1 MSILDRFRRH
11 KTRGVRRDFR
21 ADRDLH
27 HPTKE
32 IAYDPRGAAPVPHSQ
47 PARPSNPQ
55 PVRPSNPPAAT
66 VVAPVNPPLPPN
78 PAPAYVEPASPSNL
92 DSEKT
97 VQRDVRGIFKSR
109 VVGVLIAVEGECE
122 GQVFALRDGENVI
135 GRTKDCSVQ
144 IPSRFISRPHATVI
158 HRDGMF
164 AIRSLTN
171 DHPTLVDGNRI
182 EGVSQLADGASIE
195 VGQTTLLLR
204 SVQ

>member
-1 MSILDRFRRH
+1 MSILDRFRRN
-11 KTRGVRRDFR
+11 KTRGVRRDFH

-32 IAYDPRGAAPVPHSQ
+32 IAYDPRRAAPV
-47 PARPSNPQ
+47 PQ
-55 PVRPSNPPAAT
+55 PVRPSNPQPVHPHPPAAT
-66 VVAPVNPPLPPN
+66 VVTPVNPPLPPN
-78 PAPAYVEPASPSNL
+78 PAPAYVEPASPANL

-97 VQRDVRGIFKSR
+97 VQRDVRGIFKNR

-135 GRTKDCSVQ
+135 GRTKDCPVQ

-164 AIRSLTN
+164 AIRSLTD
-171 DHPTLVDGNRI
+171 DHPTLVNGNRI
-182 EGVSQLADGASIE
+182 EGTLQLADGASIE